1 MIFFFLLSQCQPKE
15 GTDTATNDMGEL
27 GNAVGRGDTRID
39 FGTDIDD
46 GNDDHR

>member
-27 GNAVGRGDTRID
+27 GYTVGRRNTGID
-39 FGTDIDD
+39 FCANVDD
-46 GNDDHR
+46 GNNDHG